1 MQAAPGLTP
10 KILLNAEFFLK
21 LLEPLGF
28 DTKTDIARHLGID
41 PANLGRILQGQAV
54 SAEFIARVHLA
65 YPKVPFERLFRVE
78 LS

>member
-1 MQAAPGLTP
+1 MHAAPGDTP
-10 KILLNAEFFLK
+10 KIRLNADVFLD
-21 LLEPLGF
+21 LLKPLGF
-28 DTKTDIARHLGID
+28 ENNTDIGRHLGVY
-41 PANLGRILQGQAV
+41 PGNVGRILRGQAV